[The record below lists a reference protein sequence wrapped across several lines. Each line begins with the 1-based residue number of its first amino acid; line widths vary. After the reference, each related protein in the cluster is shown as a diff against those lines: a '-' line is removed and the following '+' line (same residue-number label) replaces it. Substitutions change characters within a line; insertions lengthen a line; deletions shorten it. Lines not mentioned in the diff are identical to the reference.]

1 MARPAACV
9 CGGRFSSGFY
19 DHVSNALDGRVFILD
34 EFHKAYHHYIKV
46 ARPPPRSRLFREP
59 DT

>member
-1 MARPAACV
+1 MWPVLLHVFV

-46 ARPPPRSRLFREP
+46 TTTLSALP
-59 DT
+59 